1 MRFQVK
7 MMDKENKTF
16 EEMIVVR
23 NMEQVKKTVQG
34 RNPESKIVAYWVY
47 K

>member
-16 EEMIVVR
+16 EEMIVVG
-23 NMEQVKKTVQG
+23 NME
-34 RNPESKIVAYWVY
+34 
-47 K
+47 